1 MNLQN
6 KIRLYQNQGHSL
18 ETARIK
24 VIDEAENKLN
34 HMDQLLAKCIEHLP
48 ADKVT
53 EIFGELK

>member
-6 KIRLYQNQGHSL
+6 KIRLYESQGHSL

-24 VIDEAENKLN
+24 VIDEAEDKLA
-34 HMDQLLAKCIEHLP
+34 HMDQLLAKCIENLP
-48 ADKVT
+48 SDKVT